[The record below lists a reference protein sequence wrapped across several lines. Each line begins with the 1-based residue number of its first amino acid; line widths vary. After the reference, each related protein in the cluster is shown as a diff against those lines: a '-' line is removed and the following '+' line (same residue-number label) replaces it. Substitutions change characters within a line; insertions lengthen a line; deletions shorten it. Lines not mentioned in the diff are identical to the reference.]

1 MNLLPLARAS
11 LFALSIIATTTSA
24 FARMEP
30 KEGGEATPPR
40 LTPQQILSGIYQP
53 WSGPLAEVQKKLK
66 PDRNYVMWI
75 HVPAQ
80 HPMDMRS
87 SDMFRRW
94 ALATPITQLT
104 ISHNMVAFRC
114 RNQNGQMVTGATG
127 MTGASKL
134 QEVKA
139 LLAGYGLS
147 VFFATYT
154 DGHLN
159 PQKEVGE
166 YIDKNLK
173 KRGAIFGGF
182 EVSQEQC
189 DSMQNFLV
197 DFVNHPRRPFERFN
211 NLGDPEKFE
220 GGGCVTFATV
230 LLKKAGILQSVIPSM
245 FREMEAA
252 RLMLGGNLKRVP
264 DVEPY
269 PTPWLKGKRH
279 SVSLNMF
286 WTTPW
291 EMDAEGLPGYVSL
304 RQIDPEKMVYTLKQ
318 FAGVYQEGASAKER
332 DRVTRRLAAG
342 PLGQRVVQSA
352 NNLVDPGGPMEWSRF
367 PINDSFD
374 AGMASVGRT
383 ARTWFRSKVHEG
395 HRIRLEE
402 ALGQPV
408 LLLER
413 E

>member
-1 MNLLPLARAS
+1 
-11 LFALSIIATTTSA
+11 
-24 FARMEP
+24 MEP
-30 KEGGEATPPR
+30 KEGGDAASPR

-53 WSGPLAEVQKKLK
+53 WSGPLAEVQRKLK
-66 PDRNYVMWI
+66 ADRNYILWI

-80 HPMDMRS
+80 HPMDLRS

-94 ALATPITQLT
+94 ALATPVTQLT

-114 RNQNGQMVTGATG
+114 RNRNGQMVTGATG

-159 PQKEVGE
+159 PMSEVGE
-166 YIDKNLK
+166 YVGKNIK

-189 DSMQNFLV
+189 EAMQDFLV
-197 DFVNHPRRPFERFN
+197 DFVNHPKRPFERFN

-220 GGGCVTFATV
+220 GGGCVTLAAV
-230 LLKKAGILQSVIPSM
+230 MLKKAGVLQSVIPSLY
-245 FREMEAA
+245 RNMEAA
-252 RLMLGGNLKRVP
+252 RYMLGGNLKP
-264 DVEPY
+264 IADVEPF
-269 PTPWLKGKRH
+269 PTPWLKGKRR
-279 SVSLNMF
+279 SISLNMF
-286 WTTPW
+286 WSTPW
-291 EMDAEGLPGYVSL
+291 NLELESMPGEVSL

-318 FAGVYQEGASAKER
+318 FAGVYLEGASARER
-332 DRVTRRLAAG
+332 DAASRKLAVG
-342 PLGQRVVQSA
+342 PLGQRVVVSA
-352 NNLVDPGGPMEWSRF
+352 NNLVDPSGPLEWSRY
-367 PINDSFD
+367 PINDAFD
-374 AGMASVGRT
+374 SEMASVGRA
-383 ARTWFRSKVHEG
+383 ARSWFRSQVHSG

-413 E
+413 K